1 MYNFL
6 HTALHVVQCQQQG
19 GKHGTSHLREN
30 QTYNA
35 QTYQHSGNIEPSEIT
50 AWLIRKY
57 MKWQHSRGKTL
68 SLYLNTQVIMQ
79 YTSHLHDQLQMKV
92 ISASSFPVVAST

>member
-50 AWLIRKY
+50 A
-57 MKWQHSRGKTL
+57 
-68 SLYLNTQVIMQ
+68 
-79 YTSHLHDQLQMKV
+79 
-92 ISASSFPVVAST
+92 